1 MKNSTNHFK
10 VSLYSLG
17 GAEIME
23 GILFDLQEKGYDVI
37 AIDVYSFAAK
47 AARAR
52 DPKREISL

>member
-1 MKNSTNHFK
+1 
-10 VSLYSLG
+10 
-17 GAEIME
+17 ME

-47 AARAR
+47 VARAR